1 MTKELLKEAN
11 ALNSRITIARQLQDQ
26 IKNSLP
32 IVIQC
37 GMGQTVQFDIVRD
50 KDNKLQQLDNG
61 IYDALQQL
69 LDGYVAALQKQF
81 DILGE

>member
-32 IVIQC
+32 IVIKC

-61 IYDALQQL
+61 IYDTLQQL
-69 LDGYVAALQKQF
+69 IDGYVSALQKQF
-81 DILGE
+81 DALGE

>member
-11 ALNSRITIARQLQDQ
+11 ALNSRITIARQLQEQ

-50 KDNKLQQLDNG
+50 KDNKLQQL
-61 IYDALQQL
+61 I
-69 LDGYVAALQKQF
+69 DGYVSALQKQF
-81 DILGE
+81 DALGE

>member
-11 ALNSRITIARQLQDQ
+11 ALNSRITIARQLQEQ

-37 GMGQTVQFDIVRD
+37 GMGQTVQFGIVRD

-61 IYDALQQL
+61 IYDTLQQL
-69 LDGYVAALQKQF
+69 IDGYVSALQKQF
-81 DILGE
+81 DALGE